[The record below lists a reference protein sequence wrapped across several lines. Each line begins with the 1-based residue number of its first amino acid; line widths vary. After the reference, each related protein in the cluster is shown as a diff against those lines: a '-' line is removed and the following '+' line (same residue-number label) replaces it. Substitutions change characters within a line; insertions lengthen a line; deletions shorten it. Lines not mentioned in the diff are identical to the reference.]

1 MLPPLTPTR
10 PTQEA
15 IPFYN
20 HHGNTDNIV
29 DNERPKPED
38 NDTSAQTHD
47 DEEKGEGA
55 PEISKQQ
62 QRRKPLTPTR
72 LIFKLIRDLC
82 VMALL
87 AYVFGWVLTN
97 LDHHRLREK
106 EYSFR
111 ADCSVAGG
119 IIDVRHWR
127 VPGWGV
133 ARVDCLHNEGG
144 EMENRSL
151 EMDRGQVFVWRS

>member
-1 MLPPLTPTR
+1 MLPPLTFTR
-10 PTQEA
+10 SAQAA

-29 DNERPKPED
+29 DNEKPKPED
-38 NDTSAQTHD
+38 NNTSAQTHD
-47 DEEKGEGA
+47 EEKGA

-72 LIFKLIRDLC
+72 LIFKLIRDLS
-82 VMALL
+82 VMTLL

-97 LDHHRLREK
+97 LGHHSLREK

-119 IIDVRHWR
+119 IINVRHWR
-127 VPGWGV
+127 VPGWGI